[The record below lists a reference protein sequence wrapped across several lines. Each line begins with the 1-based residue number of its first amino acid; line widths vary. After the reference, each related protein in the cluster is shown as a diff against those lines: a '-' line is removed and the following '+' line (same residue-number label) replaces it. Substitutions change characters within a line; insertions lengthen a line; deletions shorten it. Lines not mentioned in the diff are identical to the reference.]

1 MSRRSISLTDE
12 VYEYL
17 LDISLREPDIL
28 KRLREET
35 AKLPNAQMQ
44 ISPEQGQF
52 MALLVKLTGAKKIME
67 LGTFTGYSALV
78 MALALP
84 EKGRL
89 IACDVDAETTGIAQR
104 YWKEAGVADKVEL
117 HLAPALK
124 TMSKQK
130 EASFDMMFIDADK
143 QTYPQYY
150 EEALRLLRS
159 GGLIMVDNA
168 LGGGRVADPNENSPH
183 TEGIRNV
190 LIKAHTDE
198 RVDVSLLP
206 VGDGLLLAR
215 NR

>member
-1 MSRRSISLTDE
+1 MSKHTINLTDK
-12 VYEYL
+12 VYKYL
-17 LDISLREPDIL
+17 LDVSLREPEIL
-28 KRLREET
+28 TRLREET
-35 AKLPNAQMQ
+35 AKLPDAQMQ

-52 MALLVKLTGAKKIME
+52 MALLIKLTGAKRILE

-84 EKGRL
+84 EKGQL
-89 IACDVDAETTGIAQR
+89 IACDVDAETTGIARR
-104 YWKEAGVADKVEL
+104 YWQEAGVADKVEL
-117 HLAPALK
+117 QLAPALK

-130 EASFDMMFIDADK
+130 EASFDMVFIDADK

-159 GGLIMVDNA
+159 GGLILVDNA
-168 LGGGRVADPNENSPH
+168 LGGGRVADPNENSPF

-215 NR
+215 KR